1 MGKTIEEMLKNEQR
15 TLSLRG
21 TLTYADGHEEQL
33 APEDIIEAAFSE
45 GVTDGL
51 LLGAV
56 LCSDAHIKLANA
68 DGQWS
73 AGGTRRG
80 QRTMAGAKIALFLT
94 ASADGDTAET
104 PFHTFYVK
112 KTACPLRGAVTLSG
126 GSGFPPLFSAPYTD
140 AVSYPASV
148 GTLVKALVQAG
159 GGTLKSETF
168 SGAEQ
173 MVLRAPDFSRLTV
186 RQALSM
192 ALTAVGCFLTADENG
207 LCDVRPVWADGTP
220 IKIDS
225 TQVLSLEAP
234 TFAFGPLAAL
244 KIEPK
249 EGDSRLLGDENAQ
262 SAAYLLTVSQNPLLE
277 YADGEDALAK
287 GLFKALQ
294 GLTLSC
300 GSLSVRGGAYPL
312 GAALSVPD
320 RLGTRSVLPV
330 TDRQMTFQHGTL
342 QTVVSCRVSSVDA
355 GLTLVGGTPALSGS
369 INGQNLLS
377 GSVQGSA
384 LATGAVTTQVLSA
397 HAVTADKIAAGA
409 IAADKLKA
417 GAVTAD
423 ALQAGCVTGDK
434 LAAHSV
440 NAEKIEA
447 HSITS
452 DALAAASVTADS
464 LAAGA
469 VRGEHI
475 SAGAVTAESGIL
487 ADACV
492 GSAQI
497 ADLSVTDG
505 KIVSLSAS
513 KLSAGQI
520 DAQDITVI
528 NLCADNIT
536 TGTLNGKVIPAL
548 GGDKLQAG
556 AVTGDKLASGAVAAD
571 ALAASSVTAEK
582 LAAGS
587 VTSEKILASAV
598 TADKLAASA
607 VTADSILAGSITADK
622 LSADVG
628 GALDLSANR
637 TITAAVVD
645 GAGVKIGQEGFTVS
659 GARVRMET
667 DDFSVTAFK
676 SGSPMFS
683 MDENGVRAGTVA
695 ADTVLSPSVVSAGSG
710 AYPFLG
716 SVQSTL
722 RSLPNYLSGDI
733 SFTVPAGTYTEDAV
747 VSGFFGKGTLTIF
760 MADGALLYGSI
771 RFSQNACPVILSGGV
786 VAAAGSTCL
795 NASDCKFLSVLG
807 TRLFGSQRPSA
818 DSGTRTVYGV
828 EARRSFLFLSGT
840 EISRTDTCV
849 SVTDGTLCRMEN
861 ALGGVSDVY
870 EVTYKG
876 NITLVVRDRPVSSGY
891 TQVAVIEKGTI
902 VTILSN
908 ERVNGYYKAEVNGVT
923 GYVQANYFGNLSPTP
938 AGFRFASNLCYA
950 FQADAF
956 SKISC
961 TGTYPYCG
969 LGAYAE
975 NPEGDILCSSA
986 EALKADSLIPV
997 TPNTQT
1003 RYTAV
1008 CCYAQRSPLDAAPV
1022 RGLSPRQGKYA
1033 GPVHEEAADGTSVSV
1048 WKTISCTGLW
1058 VLDNAESIAGTA
1070 YETAKLTLCRAL
1082 DGFTAEPMT
1091 LHLFG
1096 HNMAWTEESTVT
1108 KMPELYD
1115 LNVEAVVSAG
1125 QELVMDL
1132 PSSVIEMLSK
1142 QVIRGFALGETNGA
1156 LLCMT
1161 DECVLELS

>member
-1 MGKTIEEMLKNEQR
+1 MLKNEQR
-15 TLSLRG
+15 TLAMRG
-21 TLTYADGHEEQL
+21 TLTFADGHEEIL
-33 APEDIIEAAFSE
+33 APQDIIEAAFSE

-80 QRTMAGAKIALFLT
+80 ERSMAGAKITLFLT
-94 ASADGDTAET
+94 ASADGNTAET

-112 KTACPLRGAVTLSG
+112 KAACPLRGAVTLSG
-126 GSGFPPLFSAPYTD
+126 GSGFPPLFSAPYAD
-140 AVSYPASV
+140 AVQYPASV

-159 GGTLKSETF
+159 GGTLADEAF
-168 SGAEQ
+168 SGAER

-192 ALTAVGCFLTADENG
+192 ALTAVGCFLIVDENG
-207 LCDVRPVWADGTP
+207 LCDVRPVRADGTP
-220 IKIDS
+220 AEIDS
-225 TQVLSLEAP
+225 AQVLSLDAP
-234 TFAFGPLAAL
+234 TLAFGPLSAL

-249 EGDSRLLGDENAQ
+249 EGKSRLFGDENAQ

-277 YADGEDALAK
+277 YADGEDALAS

-294 GLTLSC
+294 GLTLSS
-300 GSLSVRGGAYPL
+300 GSLTVRGGAYPL
-312 GAALSVPD
+312 GTSLSVPD
-320 RLGTRSVLPV
+320 RLGTRSCLPV
-330 TDRQMTFQHGTL
+330 TDRQMTFRHGSL
-342 QTVVSCRVSSVDA
+342 QTVVSCRVSSAQA
-355 GLTLVGGTPALSGS
+355 GLTLVGGTPAISGS

-397 HAVTADKIAAGA
+397 HAVTADKIAVGA
-409 IAADKLKA
+409 ISADKLQA
-417 GAVTAD
+417 GAVTSD
-423 ALQAGCVTGDK
+423 ALETECVTDDK
-434 LAAHSV
+434 LAARSV
-440 NAEKIEA
+440 TADKIEA
-447 HSITS
+447 HSITA

-464 LAAGA
+464 LQAGA

-475 SAGAVTAESGIL
+475 SAGAITAESGIL

-513 KLSAGQI
+513 KLTAGQI
-520 DAQDITVI
+520 DAQDITVV

-548 GGDKLQAG
+548 GSEKLQAG
-556 AVTGDKLASGAVAAD
+556 AVTGDKIASGAVAAD

-582 LAAGS
+582 LAVGS

-598 TADKLAASA
+598 TAEKLSADA
-607 VTADSILAGSITADK
+607 VTAASIQAGSITADK

-683 MDENGVRAGTVA
+683 MDANGVRAGTIA

-710 AYPFLG
+710 EYPFLG
-716 SVQSTL
+716 SIQATL

-733 SFTVPAGTYTEDAV
+733 SFTVPKGTYTEDV
-747 VSGFFGKGTLTIF
+747 IVSGFFGKGTLTIF

-771 RFSQNACPVILSGGV
+771 RFIQNACPVILSGGA

-795 NASDCKFLSVLG
+795 NMQDCQALSVLG
-807 TRLFGSQRPSA
+807 TRLFGSRRTSEGS
-818 DSGTRTVYGV
+818 DTRTVYGV
-828 EARRSFLFLSGT
+828 CARRSFLFLSGT
-840 EISRTDTCV
+840 EISRTDTCI
-849 SVTDGTLCRMEN
+849 SVTDGTLCRVEN

-870 EVTYKG
+870 EATYRG
-876 NITLVVRDRPVSSGY
+876 NTALVVRDRPVASGY
-891 TQVAVIEKGTI
+891 TQIASIAKGET

-908 ERVNGYYKAEVNGVT
+908 EKVNSQFYKVDVDGVT
-923 GYVQANYFGNLSPTP
+923 GYVLGNYFGSLTQTT
-938 AGFRFASNLCYA
+938 ADFRFASNLCYA

-975 NPEGDILCSSA
+975 NPDGVILCSTA

-1003 RYTAV
+1003 RYTAA
-1008 CCYAQRSPLDAAPV
+1008 CCFAQRSPLDAAPV
-1022 RGLSPRQGKYA
+1022 KGLSPRQGKYV
-1033 GPVHEEAADGTSVSV
+1033 GPACETAADGTSVSV

-1082 DGFTAEPMT
+1082 DGFSAEPMT

-1096 HNMAWTEESTVT
+1096 HNMAWTEESAVT
-1108 KMPELYD
+1108 QMPELLD
-1115 LNVEAVVSAG
+1115 LNVEATVSAG
-1125 QELVMDL
+1125 QEVVIDL
-1132 PSSVIEMLSK
+1132 PSSVIEMLSN
-1142 QVIRGFALGETNGA
+1142 QTIRGFALGETDGA